1 MQENVRCETETKL
14 ALPLVFISLK
24 NFPLPLHL
32 SQIRRNA
39 LEVEWK
45 FRFHAAKEYLDV
57 WTRIWADIDQIR
69 CLLLKMAVL
78 MQKPGH

>member
-1 MQENVRCETETKL
+1 MHKIERSEKIGHSLPTEMQENVRCETETKL

-24 NFPLPLHL
+24 NSPPSAL
-32 SQIRRNA
+32 SQIRINA

-57 WTRIWADIDQIR
+57 WTRI
-69 CLLLKMAVL
+69 
-78 MQKPGH
+78 

>member
-1 MQENVRCETETKL
+1 VHKIERSEKIGHSLPTEMQENVRCETETKL

-24 NFPLPLHL
+24 NSPLPLHL

-57 WTRIWADIDQIR
+57 WTRI
-69 CLLLKMAVL
+69 
-78 MQKPGH
+78 